1 MKLNRKFNHFILGA
15 LSLLQ
20 LIHLGLE
27 YKKDV
32 LIGIS
37 GLSQMEIKNRMDLSI
52 IQGDLSYL
60 MPVIIVV
67 MIIFLILN
75 YKNNYFKRLVFED
88 MLTFIGLW
96 AITYVSVELFGLLKG
111 NSFEL
116 LLNSYMIFIILILL
130 YLYLVVSKKQHL

>member
-1 MKLNRKFNHFILGA
+1 
-15 LSLLQ
+15 
-20 LIHLGLE
+20 
-27 YKKDV
+27 
-32 LIGIS
+32 
-37 GLSQMEIKNRMDLSI
+37 MDLSI

>member
-37 GLSQMEIKNRMDLSI
+37 GLSQMEIKIEWIYQLFK
-52 IQGDLSYL
+52 
-60 MPVIIVV
+60 VI
-67 MIIFLILN
+67 
-75 YKNNYFKRLVFED
+75 
-88 MLTFIGLW
+88 
-96 AITYVSVELFGLLKG
+96 
-111 NSFEL
+111 
-116 LLNSYMIFIILILL
+116 
-130 YLYLVVSKKQHL
+130 